1 MNLYDEPAID
11 VRPVQTNTAAD
22 DTRSAVGGVSGLNQQ
37 TLNLVV
43 MPDGK
48 IRLPGD
54 WRSLR
59 SGLHAC
65 PAEKGNQSSLW

>member
-11 VRPVQTNTAAD
+11 VTPVQTNTVAD
-22 DTRSAVGGVSGLNQQ
+22 DNRSAVGGVSGLNQQ

-48 IRLPGD
+48 IRLPDPAGV
-54 WRSLR
+54 LR
-59 SGLHAC
+59 RNLSDLC
-65 PAEKGNQSSLW
+65 RNL